1 MPQQPN
7 RLAGLVATKGAG
19 QTSHGLVEDPGPALK
34 QESNEAG
41 SHGVRPAT
49 PMVQEVMPTPVA
61 RKAAAELG
69 RSPTADL
76 ITQANVPP
84 GMRMVPD
91 MPMKVGKVPFN
102 FRISA
107 ELHKRVKWASVGSGR
122 SIQDIVEE
130 GLIRQLDI
138 MGM

>member
-1 MPQQPN
+1 VPQQPN

-19 QTSHGLVEDPGPALK
+19 QTSHGSVEETKPVLT
-34 QESNEAG
+34 QERSEVAPPDTRQTR
-41 SHGVRPAT
+41 HAA
-49 PMVQEVMPTPVA
+49 QETASVPVT
-61 RKAAAELG
+61 RKASVG
-69 RSPTADL
+69 QSSSPSKEFM
-76 ITQANVPP
+76 TQSNVPP